1 MNKDEFLRRLE
12 ALLSDISEEERAEAM
27 AFYYSYF
34 EDAGEGNEANIL
46 AELESPEKVAET
58 IKRDLGMVVTVN
70 GNGQNMSDAASTGYK
85 AGAGNTASTG
95 YTSGAED
102 TAGTGYSTGANSA
115 GYTSGYTNANDS
127 WNAYQNSQ
135 SYGNYDSVNQSMQPK
150 KKDNTLV
157 IVLVVI
163 IAILTSPAWIGVL
176 GGLLGTLF
184 GLLVSIAAVT
194 IALTVSAIGLFVA
207 GVSCLATGFVASG
220 FALIG
225 ASLLVLALAILSL
238 IACVWVYGGFLP
250 WLCKSIIGLFKKN
263 KENRREQS
271 VA

>member
-58 IKRDLGMVVTVN
+58 IKRDLGIVVTVN
-70 GNGQNMSDAASTGYK
+70 ESEQNI
-85 AGAGNTASTG
+85 
-95 YTSGAED
+95 SGAA
-102 TAGTGYSTGANSA
+102 TAGSNSE
-115 GYTSGYTNANDS
+115 GYTSGYTNTNGS
-127 WNAYQNSQ
+127 WNSYQSSQ
-135 SYGNYDSVNQSMQPK
+135 SYGTYDSMNQGMQSE

-163 IAILTSPAWIGVL
+163 IAILTSPAWIGIL

-194 IALTVSAIGLFVA
+194 IALTASAIGLFIA
-207 GVSCLATGFVASG
+207 GVACLATGLTATG
-220 FALIG
+220 LALLG
-225 ASLLVLALAILSL
+225 ASLLVLALGILAL
-238 IACVWVYGGFLP
+238 IACVWVYGRFIP

-263 KENRREQS
+263 KGNRREQS